1 MKVKP
6 FASITTASRI
16 DEVKKA
22 VNRIKGAAVFVGIAT
37 GSKGDARSDGGPS
50 NHELGFIHEFG
61 SPAANIPERPFLRPG
76 VRKAA
81 PNYIPKLKAAMKA
94 GLRGDGAAM
103 ERLLEQAGSIASSAV
118 KVERATGKFGE
129 MKHAIKPSTLRNRN
143 RSRLTK
149 SKRENEMNGVN
160 VRPLINTGSL
170 RNSIDWYVVKG
181 K

>member
-6 FASITTASRI
+6 LASIKTTSRVE
-16 DEVKKA
+16 EVKQAIK
-22 VNRIKGAAVFVGIAT
+22 RIKGAAVFVGIAS
-37 GSKGDARSDGGPS
+37 GSGGDSRRDGGPA

-61 SPAANIPERPFLRPG
+61 SPAANIPARPFLRPG
-76 VRKAA
+76 VREAA
-81 PNYIPKLKAAMKA
+81 ANFTPKLKAAMKA
-94 GLRGDGAAM
+94 ALHGDGIAM

-118 KVERATGKFGE
+118 EMEISTGDF
-129 MKHAIKPSTLRNRN
+129 APLKPATLRNRN

-149 SKRENEMNGVN
+149 SKRENELSGEN

-170 RNSIDWYVVKG
+170 RNSIDYYVKG

>member
-6 FASITTASRI
+6 FASITTTSRI

-22 VNRIKGAAVFVGIAT
+22 VNRIKGAAVCVGIAS

-94 GLRGDGAAM
+94 GLHGDGAAM

-118 KVERATGKFGE
+118 KVEMSTGNFVPL
-129 MKHAIKPSTLRNRN
+129 KPSTLRNRN

-170 RNSIDWYVVKG
+170 RNSIDYYVVKG